1 MNLIIINPDC
11 ILEKIIDSNNEVGVI
26 EYSKVELIEAEENF
40 IKIKTDIFN
49 LNNLGNAIMKINNYF
64 GKKCDRF
71 LISYMNLI
79 DLELVYDKIVKVL
92 NFNFNI
98 NKLCKGVDQYYI
110 TVDDNILENRI
121 DRNIF
126 KLVNS
131 NFYYMDS
138 NYLVITEKLTMDMIV
153 NDNNSKIDKI
163 DKKDILDV
171 IKHMIQ
177 YKNFNGKIELESR
190 EKRIL

>member
-1 MNLIIINPDC
+1 M
-11 ILEKIIDSNNEVGVI
+11 
-26 EYSKVELIEAEENF
+26 
-40 IKIKTDIFN
+40 
-49 LNNLGNAIMKINNYF
+49 
-64 GKKCDRF
+64 
-71 LISYMNLI
+71 
-79 DLELVYDKIVKVL
+79 
-92 NFNFNI
+92 
-98 NKLCKGVDQYYI
+98 
-110 TVDDNILENRI
+110 
-121 DRNIF
+121 
-126 KLVNS
+126 VNS